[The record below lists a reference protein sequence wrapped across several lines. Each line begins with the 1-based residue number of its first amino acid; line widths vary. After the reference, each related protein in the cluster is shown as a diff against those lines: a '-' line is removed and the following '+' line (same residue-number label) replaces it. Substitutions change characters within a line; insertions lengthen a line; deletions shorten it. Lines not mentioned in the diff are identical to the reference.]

1 MELSYLE
8 WESLQPPTD
17 DVTITLFRQK
27 MRQSGDSMLC
37 CLAGLKWHLSIL
49 EDNILEMVLNG
60 QMLGAS
66 ACDEV

>member
-37 CLAGLKWHLSIL
+37 RLAGLKWHLSIL